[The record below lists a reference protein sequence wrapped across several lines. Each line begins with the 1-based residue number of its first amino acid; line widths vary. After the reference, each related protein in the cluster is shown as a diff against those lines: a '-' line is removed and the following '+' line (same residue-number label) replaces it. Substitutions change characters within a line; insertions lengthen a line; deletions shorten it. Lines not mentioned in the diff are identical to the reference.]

1 MAEDG
6 SGSGTG
12 AAFSGRSG
20 CWAQS
25 AFAAVADGAAAVGVA
40 AVAAAPWPAAAAP
53 GPAAGP
59 AVELGAG

>member
-6 SGSGTG
+6 NGSGTG

-25 AFAAVADGAAAVGVA
+25 AFAAVADGAAAVA
-40 AVAAAPWPAAAAP
+40 AVAAAPWPAAAP

>member
-12 AAFSGRSG
+12 EAFSGRSG

-25 AFAAVADGAAAVGVA
+25 AFAAVAERADDGVAAAVGGAAAVG
-40 AVAAAPWPAAAAP
+40 AAAAV
-53 GPAAGP
+53 GPAA
-59 AVELGAG
+59 ELGAG